1 MCSDNELRIL
11 IISGG
16 LNVVLRLFLTVC
28 LMLISL
34 NVAMAQQSR
43 VALVIGNSSY
53 AHTTSLK
60 NPKND
65 AVLFGGTLEKL
76 GFEVI
81 LATDL
86 GLKAM
91 QRAIRTY
98 LAKLDAGGE
107 DAVGLVYY
115 AGHGLQVEGVNY
127 LVPVDAKIERE
138 GDVAIETISASQ
150 LLSGLRLAKNNL
162 NIIILDACRNNPYR
176 GFSRGA
182 SRGLARLDAPKGS
195 YIVFATA
202 PGDVAADG
210 ADDNSPFTT
219 ALSQYMATPGL
230 NVEQIIKRVGR
241 SVSKVTDGRQ
251 RPWLSSSVYEDFFP
265 AGRGVGKWA
274 AVTSKALGK
283 AVGGGQEKGITP
295 ASVAPV
301 KASEVKAGRTFRDC
315 AVCPEMTVIPP
326 GRFKMGSNNP
336 AFEDR
341 NHKPLRNVTI
351 AKSFAAGRFEV
362 TFDEWEACAKDRGCA
377 RYNPKDE
384 GWGRGK
390 RPVIRV
396 NWLDAITYVEWLK
409 QKTGKPY
416 RLLSE
421 AEWEYAARA
430 GSKTLFSVGD
440 TLTTFQANFDGRR
453 SYNNSPKGLLLAET
467 QPVGSYKPNAFGLYD
482 VHGNV
487 WEWVAD
493 CYHKTY
499 EGAPSDGK
507 PRTLPAR
514 GHRCHRR
521 VLRGG
526 SFNRGARY
534 ARSSVRYSQSATIRS
549 RETGFRVARDLD

>member
-1 MCSDNELRIL
+1 MS
-11 IISGG
+11 
-16 LNVVLRLFLTVC
+16 FT
-28 LMLISL
+28 
-34 NVAMAQQSR
+34 MAAAQKSR
-43 VALVIGNSSY
+43 VALVIGNSAY
-53 AHTTSLK
+53 QHTTSLK

-65 AVLFGGTLEKL
+65 AILFGDTLEKL

-81 LATDL
+81 LETDL
-86 GLKAM
+86 SLKAM
-91 QRAIRTY
+91 QRAMRTY

-138 GDVAIETISASQ
+138 SDVAIETVSASK

-176 GFSRGA
+176 GFSRSA

-210 ADDNSPFTT
+210 AGDNSPFTT
-219 ALSQYMATPGL
+219 ALSQYVATPGL

-241 SVSKVTDGRQ
+241 SVSKVTGGRQ

-274 AVTSKALGK
+274 SVTSKALSN
-283 AVGGGQEKGITP
+283 AVGGGKQKGITP
-295 ASVAPV
+295 ASVAP
-301 KASEVKAGRTFRDC
+301 AKAGTAKAKGTFRDC
-315 AVCPEMTVIPP
+315 AQCPEMTVVPAD
-326 GRFKMGSNNP
+326 RFKMGSLNP

-341 NHKPLRNVTI
+341 NQKPSRDVTI
-351 AKSFAAGRFEV
+351 GKSFAVGRFEV
-362 TFDEWEACAKDRGCA
+362 TFDQWEACAMGRGCA

-396 NWLDAITYVEWLK
+396 NWLDAITYIEWLK

-416 RLLSE
+416 RLLTE
-421 AEWEYAARA
+421 AEWEYVARA

-453 SYNNSPKGLLLAET
+453 SFNNGPKGTLLAQT

-493 CYHKTY
+493 CYHRTY
-499 EGAPSDGK
+499 EGAPTNGK

-526 SFNRGARY
+526 SFNRGGRY

>member
-1 MCSDNELRIL
+1 MRLLLTFSLF
-11 IISGG
+11 
-16 LNVVLRLFLTVC
+16 VLSASYA
-28 LMLISL
+28 I
-34 NVAMAQQSR
+34 AQQSR
-43 VALVIGNSSY
+43 VALVIGNSAY
-53 AHTTSLK
+53 EHTTTLK

-65 AVLFGGTLEKL
+65 AILFGQTLEKL

-81 LATDL
+81 LETNL
-86 GLKAM
+86 GLKPM

-98 LAKLDAGGE
+98 LAKLDAGGK

-115 AGHGLQVEGVNY
+115 AGHGLQVEGINY
-127 LVPVDAKIERE
+127 LVPVDARIERE
-138 GDVAIETISASQ
+138 GDVAIETISASK
-150 LLSGLRLAKNNL
+150 LIAGLRLAKNNL

-176 GFSRGA
+176 GFARGA

-210 ADDNSPFTT
+210 AGDNSPFTT

-265 AGRGVGKWA
+265 AGRGAGKWA
-274 AVTSKALGK
+274 SVTSKALGN
-283 AVGGGQEKGITP
+283 ALGGGAKKSVTP
-295 ASVAPV
+295 AAAAPA
-301 KASEVKAGRTFRDC
+301 KAADKKSKGTFRDC
-315 AVCPEMTVIPP
+315 AQCPEMTVVPA

-341 NHKPLRNVTI
+341 NQKPLHDVTI
-351 AKSFAAGRFEV
+351 TKPFAVGRFEV
-362 TFDEWEACAKDRGCA
+362 TFDQWEACHKGRGCA

-384 GWGRGK
+384 DWGRGK

-409 QKTGKPY
+409 QKTGKRY
-416 RLLSE
+416 RLLTE

-430 GSKTLFSVGD
+430 GSQTLFSVGD
-440 TLTTFQANFDGRR
+440 TLTTFQANVDGRR
-453 SYNNSPKGLLLAET
+453 SFNNGPKGVLLAQT

-482 VHGNV
+482 MHGNV

-493 CYHKTY
+493 CYHRTY
-499 EGAPSDGK
+499 EGAPANGK
-507 PRTLPAR
+507 ARTLPAR

-526 SFNRGARY
+526 SFNRNARF
-534 ARSSVRYSQSATIRS
+534 ARSANRYSQSASIRS